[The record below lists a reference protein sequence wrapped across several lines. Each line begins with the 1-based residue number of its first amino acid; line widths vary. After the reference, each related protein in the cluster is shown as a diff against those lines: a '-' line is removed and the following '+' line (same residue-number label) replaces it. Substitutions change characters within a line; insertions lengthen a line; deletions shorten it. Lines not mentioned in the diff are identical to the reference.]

1 MIPAMILLCFLPL
14 MPRSPRWLA
23 SKDRW
28 EEATTVLARLHAGG
42 NERDPLVIAEI
53 NQIRD
58 IVQ

>member
-1 MIPAMILLCFLPL
+1 